1 MHVVSLD
8 LTFVHDSRSVF
19 LHFVLDHALAV
30 ALVSA
35 LMRLL
40 YKEIISKKYNRII
53 QLNLY

>member
-8 LTFVHDSRSVF
+8 LTFVHDGRSVF